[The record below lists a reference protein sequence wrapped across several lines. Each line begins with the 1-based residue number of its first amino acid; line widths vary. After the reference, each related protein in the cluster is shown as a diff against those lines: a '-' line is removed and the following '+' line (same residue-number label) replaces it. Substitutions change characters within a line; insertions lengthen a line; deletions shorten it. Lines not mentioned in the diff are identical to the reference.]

1 MLIRTRKLL
10 GALALL
16 ALVALWS
23 LGAMA
28 FAQTALTSAN
38 QLVAAL
44 YYVTAGLGWVPITM
58 LLVSWMSRPDRP
70 GRQL

>member
-10 GALALL
+10 GAMALL

-23 LGAMA
+23 LAAMA

-38 QLVAAL
+38 QLFAVL
-44 YYVTAGLGWVPITM
+44 YYVTAGLGWAPIAM

-70 GRQL
+70 RP